1 MQGRGAPGASTRLG
15 AKSRPSPSS
24 APLWRRVHAQD
35 ASLYGVLPSVRDAVQ
50 LLGAGRALRVRQV
63 DAAARP
69 ASARSAP
76 AAAGPQLDPE
86 TGLALPGVDL
96 VDDAGST
103 DSDGG
108 GWDGG
113 GAWLSAAEAAAARQV
128 ATVADAERVALFHA
142 ECDAAAVVGRERRAG
157 AQPGSQWGGGAAADD
172 AGAEPA
178 VAARGGG
185 AWRVTNDTAA
195 VAASRKRRRE
205 ALEAPRTPAGA
216 VGGSGSGR
224 GGAGSSSRTGGGGGG
239 AAGRYHSDAVTAGA
253 WKGRDFAQRNT
264 AAPPGIARRGTMSAE
279 LREALGIAADAP
291 DVRVG
296 GALVPRGAPFL
307 PRLQF
312 RGEMPG
318 WAAQQLTAIA
328 AGRLD
333 ALVTAEKQLVDASLD
348 LFTGDSAADGSE

>member
-1 MQGRGAPGASTRLG
+1 MEGCGASVEAVRVDGGDLARVSAVLPAHLAPRLASFALQLLASDAGTEGAPIAVD
-15 AKSRPSPSS
+15 
-24 APLWRRVHAQD
+24 RVGD

-142 ECDAAAVVGRERRAG
+142 ECDAAAV
-157 AQPGSQWGGGAAADD
+157 
-172 AGAEPA
+172 
-178 VAARGGG
+178 
-185 AWRVTNDTAA
+185 
-195 VAASRKRRRE
+195 
-205 ALEAPRTPAGA
+205 
-216 VGGSGSGR
+216 
-224 GGAGSSSRTGGGGGG
+224 
-239 AAGRYHSDAVTAGA
+239 
-253 WKGRDFAQRNT
+253 
-264 AAPPGIARRGTMSAE
+264 
-279 LREALGIAADAP
+279 
-291 DVRVG
+291 
-296 GALVPRGAPFL
+296 
-307 PRLQF
+307 F